1 MYKEWIKSII
11 LTVFVLSSAVLAYVV
26 WSYEPEFSQID
37 TSIEGTT
44 SIGQG
49 ERVSF
54 EQVMSTYQLVW
65 ISGENTRGTTDPSA
79 LIGIREHLEGSNVTS
94 MNVYNSINRLEVRT
108 GENNEE
114 EFLLVDYYSDVPSKT
129 LFQML
134 GLVYEGTLP
143 DFEFDRIVVDMKEGD
158 VIFNLVDESRSR
170 VAVVTTDISA
180 DFLRSIVA
188 DYDNTFESYTPIIT
202 NQQTSNNMTAIYG
215 PSSPESINVER
226 FMIGQVNTDVM
237 NRILFLNTP
246 VESEPAGDVSI
257 YEGST
262 NIATYNPET
271 YQYNYTNL
279 NEQMASSE
287 NHHQTIQD
295 IYYFLNSHNG
305 LSQSNVLF
313 DYDVSQNQA
322 TFRSTLNGRVI
333 FSDEISTAISV
344 KYGVNAVYEYNRP
357 LIRTNAKVSD
367 EEEIELFNIEN
378 VRYQIALHDNF
389 DLQKVSKI
397 VLGYNMT
404 YADDNTD
411 LEFID
416 YTPQWYVKYD
426 GEWMRFNEG
435 GLY

>member
-1 MYKEWIKSII
+1 MYKEWIKSAI
-11 LTVFVLSSAVLAYVV
+11 LIVLVVSSATLAYLV

-65 ISGENTRGTTDPSA
+65 INGDDIRGTTDPAA
-79 LIGIREHLEGSNVTS
+79 LIGIREHLDGSNVTS
-94 MNVYNSINRLEVRT
+94 MNVYNSINRLDVRT
-108 GENNEE
+108 DENNDE
-114 EFLLVDYYSDVPSKT
+114 EFLLVDYYSDVPAKT

-134 GLVYEGTLP
+134 GLAHEGTLP
-143 DFEFDRIVVDMKEGD
+143 DFEFDRIVVDMREGD
-158 VIFNLVDESRSR
+158 VIFNLIDENRSR

-180 DFLRSIVA
+180 DFLKNIVV
-188 DYDNTFESYTPIIT
+188 DYDDTFENYTAIIT

-215 PSSPESINVER
+215 PSSPESIAVER
-226 FMIGQVNTDVM
+226 FIIAQINTDVM
-237 NRILFLNTP
+237 NRILFLNIPT
-246 VESEPAGDVSI
+246 ESEPAGGVSI
-257 YEGST
+257 YEGPN
-262 NIATYNPET
+262 NIATYNPKT

-279 NEQMASSE
+279 NEQMASSD

-305 LSQSNVLF
+305 LSRNNVIF
-313 DYDVSQNQA
+313 DYDVSENEA
-322 TFRSTLNGRVI
+322 TFRSRLNGRVI
-333 FSDEISTAISV
+333 FSDEISTSISV
-344 KYGVNAVYEYNRP
+344 KYGMNAVYEYSRP

-367 EEEIELFNIEN
+367 QEEVEIPNIES
-378 VRYQIALHDNF
+378 VRYQIALHDDF

-416 YTPQWYVKYD
+416 YTPEWYIKYD
-426 GEWMRFNEG
+426 DEWMRFNKG